1 MRGHTP
7 FKRGDR
13 VTNGHATFTVL
24 ATHGT
29 WVWVNPVSG
38 LNDGP
43 LTFRADAL
51 SHREPRAA
59 A

>member
-1 MRGHTP
+1 
-7 FKRGDR
+7 